1 MVANTYILNMIV
13 LQAVQKVE
21 SERRV
26 GINMDDDLPDME
38 FWTWLASDSTGIT
51 DFARRA
57 EAHGWDGIGL
67 GDSQSLAGD
76 PYVCLAL
83 AATVTDTLGLATSVT
98 NPITR
103 HASVA
108 ATSALTIQR
117 FSRGRMVMGIGR
129 GDSALAHL
137 GRAPASLKWFE
148 TYLEQLQTYL
158 ANGEVGF
165 EGSNIPDEAAPPVD
179 RLSLAKAPE
188 ASSIRWVGD
197 ESDEP
202 KVPVEVAATGPR
214 VIGIAARQADRVM
227 LAVGAD
233 PRRIAWGIQT
243 AREAARRAGR
253 NIDSLKFGAYVNVT
267 CDDDPAVGRELG
279 RPSTGLF
286 ARFSAMYGKVAGP
299 VDDSQVEVFRRL
311 HDYYDMNEHGRK
323 AGQQV
328 TALTDDFM
336 DRYAIVGSPEY
347 CADKLIKIRE
357 LGVTKFGIIGPNF
370 VTPTPEAEAAAAR
383 FTGKVLPLLRR

>member
-1 MVANTYILNMIV
+1 M
-13 LQAVQKVE
+13 QKAVSKREVQI
-21 SERRV
+21 S
-26 GINMDDDLPDME
+26 GGGDLPDME
-38 FWTWLASDSTGIT
+38 FWTWLLSEPTGIA

-57 EAHGWDGIGL
+57 EAQGWDGVGL
-67 GDSQSLAGD
+67 RDSQSLSGD
-76 PYVCLAL
+76 PYICLAL

-98 NPITR
+98 NPVTR
-103 HASVA
+103 HASVTA
-108 ATSALTIQR
+108 ASAFAVQR
-117 FSRGRMVMGIGR
+117 LSRGRMVIGIGR

-137 GRAPASLKWFE
+137 GRAPAHLKWFE
-148 TYLEQLQTYL
+148 AYLEQLQTYL
-158 ANGEVGF
+158 SGGEVSF
-165 EGSNIPDEAAPPVD
+165 EESNIPDEAAPPMD

-188 ASSIRWVGD
+188 SSSICWVGD
-197 ESDEP
+197 EPDEP

-214 VIGIAARQADRVM
+214 VIGIAARQADRIM

-253 NIDSLKFGAYVNVT
+253 DVNSLRFGAYVNVI
-267 CDDDPAVGRELG
+267 CDDNPVVGRKLG

-286 ARFSAMYGKVAGP
+286 ARFSTMYGEVTGP

-311 HDYYDMNEHGRK
+311 HNRYDMNEHGRQ

-328 TALTDDFM
+328 TALTDDFI

-347 CADKLIKIRE
+347 CADKLTDLRK
-357 LGVTKFGIIGPNF
+357 LGVTKFAIVGPNF
-370 VTPTPEAEAAAAR
+370 VTSTPEAEAAAAR
-383 FTGKVLPLLRR
+383 FTGEVLPLLRR

>member
-1 MVANTYILNMIV
+1 MVS
-13 LQAVQKVE
+13 K
-21 SERRV
+21 R
-26 GINMDDDLPDME
+26 GIQISGDGDLPDME
-38 FWTWLASDSTGIT
+38 FWTWLVSEPTGIA

-57 EAHGWDGIGL
+57 EAQGWDGIGL
-67 GDSQSLAGD
+67 GDSQSLTGD

-103 HASVA
+103 HASVT
-108 ATSALTIQR
+108 ATSAFAVQR
-117 FSRGRMVMGIGR
+117 LSRGRMIIGIGR
-129 GDSALAHL
+129 GDSSLAYL
-137 GRAPASLKWFE
+137 GRAPAKLKWFE
-148 TYLEQLQTYL
+148 AYLEQLQTYL
-158 ANGEVGF
+158 AGGEVDF
-165 EGSNIPDEAAPPVD
+165 EESNIPDEAAPPVN

-188 ASSIRWVGD
+188 ASSICWIGN
-197 ESDEP
+197 EPDEP

-214 VIGIAARQADRVM
+214 VIGIAARQADRIM

-233 PRRIAWGIQT
+233 PKRIAWSIQT
-243 AREAARRAGR
+243 AREAARRADR
-253 NIDSLKFGAYVNVT
+253 DIDSLKFGAYVNVI

-286 ARFSAMYGKVAGP
+286 ARFSAMYGEVAGP
-299 VDDSQVEVFRRL
+299 IDDSQVEVFRRL
-311 HDYYDMNEHGRK
+311 HDSYDMNEHGRQ

-347 CADKLIKIRE
+347 CADKLIELRK
-357 LGVTKFGIIGPNF
+357 LGVTKFTIVGPNF
-370 VTPTPEAEAAAAR
+370 VTSTPEAETAAAR
-383 FTGKVLPLLRR
+383 FTGEILPILRR